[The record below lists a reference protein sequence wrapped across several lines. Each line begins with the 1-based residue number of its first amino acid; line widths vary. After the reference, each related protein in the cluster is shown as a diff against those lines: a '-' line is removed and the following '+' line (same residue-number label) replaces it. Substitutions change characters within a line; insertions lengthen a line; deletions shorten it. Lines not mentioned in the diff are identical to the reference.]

1 MAQALDDFRA
11 KHTQYANV
19 DDATLADAL
28 YKKYYSHADRREFD
42 ARIGLDPY
50 DTGVEL
56 AGKVAQN
63 IGPSITGSLQ
73 TTAVGAAEAVQDI
86 VRGVPMGG
94 GNPAAAPFTAIAE
107 GAGAAA
113 RLLGLGDETD
123 AAAEAVIQDQA
134 RKRAVNDLKQMLN
147 APDVAADSPGELAYN
162 VLFAATDVAA
172 PMAASVL
179 LRNPGPMVAYGT
191 LRSGAE
197 GYEKARDA
205 GLSTTEARAAAGLYA
220 ASEAATEYL
229 GTKLLLEGGKTLVT
243 SVLRGALSEG
253 LTEGATEALNAL
265 IDAGVIGEDMTLE
278 DAMKRVQMG
287 ATVGGILGGPLG
299 GVGYLTKPKEQQATA
314 EAISEDVLGA
324 KPDEDVVTVE
334 DSLALPAPETL
345 LALPAPDA
353 PPVVTRRQPAA
364 PEQVAPAPAPEQEID
379 YQAQVAL
386 RKTRQAETAA
396 LLQTARETVAPLGSF
411 TRDEVDAALLPKPA
425 TRTVNDKLQVKYGE
439 NGQWRDAT
447 IDPATGVIS
456 SPGADADQRRAT
468 GVSPTQRVMTWRAQT
483 GRNMDAPITVED
495 MARAKVPQSVIDA
508 VITAR
513 RPMTRGQVV
522 VPNDIRAVAESKNII
537 ADDDAFSELAFRT
550 TGQRNIDRMS
560 QAQLSV
566 LKSTIESLPSH
577 ESRVTLPIADAPA
590 FDEGQ
595 YNKSLDAIRN
605 QGRFTLAAIKDAAG
619 VKDDGIARSIRDAM
633 VRRGQL
639 VQRGKN
645 DFRLYDVL
653 GAERQAVPDD
663 LPPGAFSEY
672 VVKKTPVNRI
682 QIKVGGKS
690 IGTFGSGTEARN
702 KIRELRAKEAEK
714 GGTPSQI
721 ELGQAE
727 ESAYAVMENR
737 YDEAGNLLGQV
748 AVDTSRDETAARKL
762 AEQRN
767 NPDTGA
773 RYTQTLVTPEG
784 VAQPAPKARPKRGPA
799 PAALAGRVDEVIT
812 KLNAAAK
819 ERALPL
825 LGTTVKVVDIAKA
838 PNGEAVRGMYLNN
851 VITITA
857 GTLEPNLTTDQ
868 VVDRLAQVMDHELV
882 HALKRA
888 GVLSPESAAWKT
900 LSKYVRK
907 ARRPDSG
914 ETYIQFTKRVYADA
928 PGYTTET
935 VMEEE
940 AIAEAFRIWAA
951 NRRNVVGQPATA
963 FRQLVEWFKRL
974 FNALPND
981 IFISI
986 ESGAMVRDA
995 LTPPGAGQPRAVAA
1009 EEMAA
1014 ARREIA
1020 AAQKAKDENAVR
1032 VASRSF
1038 LRARDQAREDRLG
1051 RSGPKTII
1059 GTTPSRAFA
1068 ASAPVPRNVVD
1079 DIVGKY
1085 RASAGI
1091 STKGLATLLP
1101 EDIDYLAR
1109 IADAQQR
1116 AVHDPADDAVAK
1128 AYRAL
1133 TTETKSMFDALG
1145 ITEIARWTEDG
1156 QPYASVDEM
1165 FADMAAGRLKMR
1177 LSADMFGE
1185 GADNPGHPMYK
1196 ASGVK
1201 AADGTPLVFNDLFR
1215 VVHDVYGRAPIG
1227 LKRDNGRDDY
1237 NAYHEHARLV
1247 SDDARKALATETLA
1261 QGAWHHYGPHLRRK
1275 DGTVPRERDVDY
1287 LPAERKEFAE
1297 QKAFLLDDK
1306 LLAADPGWALAE
1318 KADTAVADAGVE
1330 PTENARFMLAWHG
1343 TPHSVDRF
1351 SSKKIGTGEGAQA
1364 FGHGLYFAGKREVAD
1379 HYRGALSPKAH
1390 GLIDGQ
1396 RTVPTDVSLDGS
1408 GPALSFIESVGSI
1421 ERAQAELR
1429 KAASESPSDRMRAH
1443 YTEAAD
1449 WIDTYRDRLT
1459 VSGSGN
1465 LYKVDI
1471 PEDNELLDWDAP
1483 MREQPQNIQ
1492 DAVARL
1498 LGTEIIGDMSGEDV
1512 YDSLSAKLAKR
1523 PPTGSLMERIGTKR
1537 PSPEAASEA
1546 LKAAGIPGHRYFD
1559 SLSRDKADGSHNY
1572 VIYDDSRVQI
1582 VDVNPKFSLF
1592 DDHLPGGRLY
1602 GNAKRSPGGA
1612 VSPPETAPP
1621 AFSKQRDGNQFFGG
1635 DLANEQLRMAQVGER
1650 GTTMLY
1656 LSPDEF
1662 LALAGNPINPEQAV
1676 YDGLVN
1682 EGYKFNTL
1690 PSLVLDGYAGK
1701 VRAVESDGAYA
1712 VNALA
1717 GRAERIPVA
1726 IYPKRGENLGLV
1738 SAIDANG
1745 VSVPWPADGRAEN
1758 YTEVRGPR
1766 SSVDSPAFKAWFGD
1780 SKVVNADGSPKVVYK
1795 GHYGDAENIAG
1806 FFSDSPNVA
1815 SSFADSMS
1823 NLAPDLGGAVAPA
1836 YVRIEEPY
1844 VIDVGGKPAASV
1856 QFDSYA
1862 DGWSKDEYETAMMDP
1877 TYDGVVL
1884 ENTADEGT
1892 VYIVKSQKQV
1902 KSAIANKGTYDAT
1915 NPDIRYSLNA
1925 PYGTRVPREQFNII
1939 DQRVETWVGSRLA
1952 RLGRSKRELPLP
1964 KGIKEAVGGSI
1975 FDMRVKFQDR
1985 MLSVKEMIENVETMG
2000 GVVTDATNVYIAEQL
2015 AGSRTVQ
2022 EVEHREATLYDPLF
2036 KALEREAK
2044 ADKPIT
2050 AKELEDFLYARH
2062 APERNAYLRAAGSKV
2077 ANPSGMSDAEAEAI
2091 LDKAA
2096 LDGKLDRFEE
2106 LAGFID
2112 AITADT
2118 TNTRSASGLISP
2130 DTASQSP
2137 YQYYVPLRGKD
2148 AEDLDP
2154 DDVYDRPARA
2164 RSGKGYTVG
2173 GKEDRSAVGR
2183 SRKAGDIIAS
2193 VMLQNTESVIRSE
2206 KNRVALSFM
2215 RLLQANPNTGYGT
2228 ILSSAPTRMVRG
2240 ADGQIRE
2247 AGDPSFRNQPDIF
2260 TAKWKGKEIVARVED
2275 PRVAR
2280 AMRADYVQTGGEPS
2294 ILDKFVAGASR
2305 LNRYLATINTSWNAE
2320 FLLSNFLRDLQTA
2333 GILSTQYDVK
2343 GMTKKIVLGA
2353 PKNLMAIHEVLRK
2366 GTASSR
2372 EAKYFQELQKAG
2384 GTTEFLGIHD
2394 LDMHIKRLRAD
2405 AARTGWQPTAR
2416 QAFNRIQTIGK
2427 LIDDYNKVAEN
2438 TFRLGAYI
2446 AARDAGVSIDKAAY
2460 LAKNLT
2466 VNFNKGG
2473 EQKAL
2478 MNSLYL
2484 FYNAS
2489 IGGTFTLLN
2498 GLKNKRVQK
2507 LVAGIVVAGIT
2518 MDALNRM
2525 MSGDDDEN
2533 GIKDYDDIPDY
2544 VLETN
2549 WVFMAP
2555 WTEKG
2560 YISLPMPYG
2569 FNFFHNLGRN
2579 MSNAVSGSPAHNP
2592 GKSAMSTLMTAIDAF
2607 NPIGGANSPLNFIAP
2622 TFADPLVDLATNTD
2636 FAGNDIVPDRPTFG
2650 LDVPDSQKY
2659 WANTGEIPKWAA
2671 EQINRLTGGSEVRPG
2686 AIDVSPE
2693 VLQFWVDY
2701 ATGATGKFI
2710 QRNVN
2715 LGMDLAAGNFEDIE
2729 IGDIPFARRV
2739 VGSVNNRGN
2748 TERYYENATEIKTV
2762 EAELEL
2768 AQETGDRATLD
2779 RVLASKAPEVKLIE
2793 TFAKA
2798 EKELSAMRKQIRELK
2813 ADVVL
2818 PQDQKREMIRALEE
2832 QQDAMMAGL
2841 NRLYYETKG
2850 FALPAR

>member
-1 MAQALDDFRA
+1 MNVTMPNGDVVAFPDDMPKGQIASLIEKKFPNARREAQAATGA
-11 KHTQYANV
+11 KPYQNVAEVTGTVLSNLPASWSRESNAILQQTGESLVQSVDPRLQVGLNAPIEPGMTTEEMLNRPAAQSFEQIGPGKLLPMETRKAIAETGARMSLAAQLRKQQAEAALAANPV
-19 DDATLADAL
+19 
-28 YKKYYSHADRREFD
+28 D
-42 ARIGLDPY
+42 ARPGSIESYAGQAAGAVVEMAPLVAASVFARNPAPLATY
-50 DTGVEL
+50 FAGRSLGSGFAEAQAAGAGAQDT
-56 AGKVAQN
+56 A
-63 IGPSITGSLQ
+63 
-73 TTAVGAAEAVQDI
+73 AVGALYATAEA
-86 VRGVPMGG
+86 
-94 GNPAAAPFTAIAE
+94 
-107 GAGAAA
+107 
-113 RLLGLGDETD
+113 L
-123 AAAEAVIQDQA
+123 
-134 RKRAVNDLKQMLN
+134 
-147 APDVAADSPGELAYN
+147 
-162 VLFAATDVAA
+162 
-172 PMAASVL
+172 
-179 LRNPGPMVAYGT
+179 
-191 LRSGAE
+191 
-197 GYEKARDA
+197 
-205 GLSTTEARAAAGLYA
+205 
-220 ASEAATEYL
+220 SEAI
-229 GTKLLLEGGKTLVT
+229 GGKILLDGGKTLVG
-243 SVLRGALSEG
+243 SLVKGAVGEG
-253 LTEGATEALNAL
+253 LTEGLTEAIQAL
-265 IDAGVIGEDMTLE
+265 VDRGYIQPDMTIE
-278 DAMKRVQMG
+278 EAASRIKDAAIVG
-287 ATVGGILGGPLG
+287 AMAGGTVAPAVHALGG
-299 GVGYLTKPKEQQATA
+299 KETEPEAPGPQTA
-314 EAISEDVLGA
+314 VE
-324 KPDEDVVTVE
+324 PPEDVVTVE

-345 LALPAPDA
+345 LALPAPGA

-364 PEQVAPAPAPEQEID
+364 PAQAESPATPEQEID

-386 RKTRQAETAA
+386 RRTRQAETEA
-396 LLQTARETVAPLGSF
+396 LLQTARETVSPLGSF
-411 TRDEVDAALLPKPA
+411 TADEIPGPAL
-425 TRTVNDKLQVKYGE
+425 
-439 NGQWRDAT
+439 
-447 IDPATGVIS
+447 
-456 SPGADADQRRAT
+456 
-468 GVSPTQRVMTWRAQT
+468 QRVNTWRAQT
-483 GRNMDAPITVED
+483 GRSIDTPITVEE

-522 VPNDIRAVAESKNII
+522 VPKDIRAIADAKNII

-566 LKSTIESLPSH
+566 LKSTVESLPSH

-605 QGRFTLAAIKDAAG
+605 QGRFTLGAVKDAAG

-663 LPPGAFSEY
+663 LPQGAFSEY

-773 RYTQTLVTPEG
+773 RYTQTLVTPDG
-784 VAQPAPKARPKRGPA
+784 ATQPAPKPKPKRGPT
-799 PAALAGRVDEVIT
+799 PAALAGRTEEVIA

-825 LGTTVKVVDIAKA
+825 LGTTVKIVDKAKA
-838 PNGEAVRGMYLNN
+838 PNGEVAQGLFLNN
-851 VITITA
+851 VISITA
-857 GTLEPNLTTDQ
+857 GNLEPGLTTDQ

-888 GVLSPESAAWKT
+888 GVLAPESAAWKT
-900 LSKYVRK
+900 LSKYVSK
-907 ARRPDSG
+907 TRRPDSG
-914 ETYIQFTKRVYADA
+914 ETYLQFAKRMYAGV
-928 PGYTTET
+928 PGYNTEADM
-935 VMEEE
+935 VEE
-940 AIAEAFRIWAA
+940 AIAEAFRVWAS

-974 FNALPND
+974 FNALPDD
-981 IFISI
+981 IFSAI
-986 ESGAMVRDA
+986 ESGSMVRAA
-995 LTPPGAGQPRAVAA
+995 LTPPGADQPRAVAA

-1014 ARREIA
+1014 ARKEIA
-1020 AAQKAKDENAVR
+1020 VAQAAKDENAVR

-1051 RSGPKTII
+1051 RSGPKTVI

-1079 DIVGKY
+1079 DIVNKY

-1101 EDIDYLAR
+1101 EDVDYLAR

-1116 AVHDPADDAVAK
+1116 AVHDPADNAVAK

-1133 TTETKSMFDALG
+1133 TTETRSMFDALG

-1165 FADMAAGRLKMR
+1165 FADMAAGRLKLR

-1201 AADGTPLVFNDLFR
+1201 AADGTPLTFNDLFR

-1227 LKRDNGRDDY
+1227 LKRDSGRDDY

-1287 LPAERKEFAE
+1287 LAPERKEFAE
-1297 QKAFLLDDK
+1297 QKAFLLDEK
-1306 LLAADPGWALAE
+1306 LIAADPGWALAE
-1318 KADTAVADAGVE
+1318 KADAAVVDAGVE
-1330 PTENARFMLAWHG
+1330 PTENARLMVAWHG
-1343 TPHSVDRF
+1343 TPHNVDQF
-1351 SSKKIGTGEGAQA
+1351 SLSKIGTGEGAQA
-1364 FGHGLYFAGKREVAD
+1364 FGHGLYFAGKKEVAD

-1396 RTVPTDVSLDGS
+1396 RTVPTDVSLEGS

-1429 KAASESPSDRMRAH
+1429 KAAAESPIDRMRAH

-1492 DAVARL
+1492 DAVVRL
-1498 LGTEIIGDMSGEDV
+1498 LGTEIIGDMSGEAV

-1559 SLSRDKADGSHNY
+1559 SLSRDKGDGSRNY
-1572 VIYDDSRVQI
+1572 VIYDDSRIQI
-1582 VDVNPKFSLF
+1582 VDVNPKFSLY

-1602 GNAKRSPGGA
+1602 GNAERSPGGA
-1612 VSPPETAPP
+1612 VSAPDTVPP
-1621 AFSKQRDGNQFFGG
+1621 AFSKERDGNQFFGG
-1635 DLANEQLRMAQVGER
+1635 DMADEQLRMAQVGER

-1662 LALAGNPINPEQAV
+1662 LALAGNPDNPEQAI
-1676 YDGLVN
+1676 YNGLVN

-1701 VRAVESDGAYA
+1701 VRAVDSDGAYA

-1738 SAIDANG
+1738 SAIDGNG
-1745 VSVPWPADGRAEN
+1745 VAVPWPADGRAEN
-1758 YTEVRGPR
+1758 YLDERG
-1766 SSVDSPAFKAWFGD
+1766 
-1780 SKVVNADGSPKVVYK
+1780 
-1795 GHYGDAENIAG
+1795 
-1806 FFSDSPNVA
+1806 
-1815 SSFADSMS
+1815 
-1823 NLAPDLGGAVAPA
+1823 
-1836 YVRIEEPY
+1836 EEPKY
-1844 VIDVGGKPAASV
+1844 MV
-1856 QFDSYA
+1856 
-1862 DGWSKDEYETAMMDP
+1862 TA
-1877 TYDGVVL
+1877 
-1884 ENTADEGT
+1884 
-1892 VYIVKSQKQV
+1892 Q
-1902 KSAIANKGTYDAT
+1902 
-1915 NPDIRYSLNA
+1915 
-1925 PYGTRVPREQFNII
+1925 YGNRVPREQFNII
-1939 DQRVETWVGSRLA
+1939 DQRVETWVGKRLSG
-1952 RLGRSKRELPLP
+1952 LGRSKRELPLP
-1964 KGIKEAVGGSI
+1964 KGVKEAVGGTI

-1985 MLSVKEMIENVETMG
+1985 MLSVKEMIENVQAMG
-2000 GVVTDATNVYIAEQL
+2000 GEVTDKTDVYMAEQL

-2036 KALEREAK
+2036 AALEREAK
-2044 ADKPIT
+2044 AKDPII
-2050 AKELEDFLYARH
+2050 AKDFEDFLYARH

-2077 ANPSGMSDAEAEAI
+2077 PNPSGMSDAEAEAI

-2096 LDGKLDRFEE
+2096 LDGKLTRFED
-2106 LAGFID
+2106 LAAMVD

-2118 TNTRSASGLISP
+2118 TNTRVAAGLISP
-2130 DTASQSP
+2130 DNADQSP

-2148 AEDLDP
+2148 QEDLDP

-2183 SRKAGDIIAS
+2183 SRKAGDILAS

-2240 ADGQIRE
+2240 ANGQIRE

-2280 AMRADYVQTGGEPS
+2280 AMRADYVQVGGEPS

-2305 LNRYLATINTSWNAE
+2305 LNRYLATINTSWNPE
-2320 FLLSNFLRDLQTA
+2320 FLISNVARDAQTA
-2333 GILSTQYDVK
+2333 AILGAQYDIE
-2343 GMTKKIVLGA
+2343 GFSRKIITGA
-2353 PKNLMAIHEVLRK
+2353 PAAVLAIREVLRD
-2366 GTASSR
+2366 GTASTPLAER
-2372 EAKYFQELQKAG
+2372 FQEMQKAG

-2394 LDMHIKRLRAD
+2394 LDTHIKRLRGD
-2405 AARTGWQPTAR
+2405 AARTGWQPTMR

-2427 LIDDYNKVAEN
+2427 FIDDYNKVAEN
-2438 TFRLGAYI
+2438 AFRLGAYNE
-2446 AARDAGVSIDKAAY
+2446 ARNAGVSIDRAAF

-2489 IGGTFTLLN
+2489 ISGTFVLLN
-2498 GLKNKRVQK
+2498 GLKNRRVQK
-2507 LVAGIVVAGIT
+2507 IVAGIVAAGILQ
-2518 MDALNRM
+2518 DVLNRM

-2549 WVFMAP
+2549 WVFMIP
-2555 WTEKG
+2555 GSKE
-2560 YISLPMPYG
+2560 YVSIPMPYG

-2579 MSNAVSGSPAHNP
+2579 MSNAVSGSPAHSP

-2607 NPIGGANSPLNFIAP
+2607 NPVGGANSPLNFIAP

-2671 EQINRLTGGSEVRPG
+2671 EQLNRLTGGNEVRPG

-2710 QRNVN
+2710 TRNVG
-2715 LGMDLAAGNFEDIE
+2715 LGQDVVAGNFEDIE

-2739 VGSVNNRGN
+2739 VGSVSNRGN

-2762 EAELEL
+2762 AEELEL
-2768 AQETGDRATLD
+2768 AQDTGDRGMLE
-2779 RVLASKAPEVKLIE
+2779 RVLADKAPEVRLIE

-2798 EKELSAMRKQIRELK
+2798 EKELSALRKQIRELK
-2813 ADVVL
+2813 ADEVL
-2818 PQDQKREMIRALEE
+2818 PLDRKREMIRALEE
-2832 QQDAMMAGL
+2832 QQDSMMSGL
-2841 NRLYYETKG
+2841 NRLYYEAKG
-2850 FALPAR
+2850 FALPPR

>member
-1 MAQALDDFRA
+1 MNVTMPNGDVVAFPDDMPKGQIASLIEKKFPNARRQAQ
-11 KHTQYANV
+11 H
-19 DDATLADAL
+19 
-28 YKKYYSHADRREFD
+28 
-42 ARIGLDPY
+42 
-50 DTGVEL
+50 DTGVKPYDNPLEL

-73 TTAVGAAEAVQDI
+73 STAVGAAEAVKDI

-94 GNPAAAPFTAIAE
+94 GPAAAPIDAILT

-113 RLLGLGDETD
+113 RLFGADKAIEEGADV
-123 AAAEAVIQDQA
+123 VIQDQA

-147 APDVAADSPGELAYN
+147 APDVAADSPEELAYN
-162 VLFAATDVAA
+162 VMFAATDVAA
-172 PMAASVL
+172 PMAASIL
-179 LRNPGPMVAYGT
+179 LRNPAPMVAYGS
-191 LRSGAE
+191 LRAGSE

-205 GLSTTEARAAAGLYA
+205 GLSTSEARAAAGLYA

-229 GTKLLLEGGKTLVT
+229 GTKLLLDGGKTLLR
-243 SVLRGALSEG
+243 SVLRGTLSEG
-253 LTEGATEALNAL
+253 LTEGATEALQAL
-265 IDAGVIGEDMTLE
+265 IDAGVIGEDMTIE

-299 GVGYLTKPKEQQATA
+299 GVGYLTKPREQAATA

-324 KPDEDVVTVE
+324 QPEDVVTVE

-345 LALPAPDA
+345 LALPAPGA

-364 PEQVAPAPAPEQEID
+364 PAQAEPVATPEQEID

-396 LLQTARETVAPLGSF
+396 LLQTARETVSPLGSF
-411 TRDEVDAALLPKPA
+411 TLDEVPGPAA
-425 TRTVNDKLQVKYGE
+425 
-439 NGQWRDAT
+439 
-447 IDPATGVIS
+447 
-456 SPGADADQRRAT
+456 
-468 GVSPTQRVMTWRAQT
+468 QRVNTWRAQT
-483 GRNMDAPITVED
+483 GRAIDTPITVEE
-495 MARAKVPQSVIDA
+495 MARAKVPQSVIDQ

-522 VPNDIRAVAESKNII
+522 VPKDIRTIADAKNII

-566 LKSTIESLPSH
+566 LKSTVESLPSH
-577 ESRVTLPIADAPA
+577 ETRVTLPIADAPA

-605 QGRFTLAAIKDAAG
+605 QGRFTLGAIKDAAG
-619 VKDDGIARSIRDAM
+619 VKDDKIARSIRDAM

-653 GAERQAVPDD
+653 GEERQAVPDD
-663 LPPGAFSEY
+663 LPQGAFNEY

-737 YDEAGNLLGQV
+737 YDESGNLLGQV

-773 RYTQTLVTPEG
+773 RYTQTLVTPTAKAELG
-784 VAQPAPKARPKRGPA
+784 APPVRPKRGPT
-799 PAALAGRVDEVIT
+799 PAALAGRTEEVIT

-825 LGTTVKVVDIAKA
+825 LGTTVKIVDKAKA
-838 PNGEAVRGMYLNN
+838 PNGEVAQGLFLNN
-851 VITITA
+851 VISITA
-857 GTLEPNLTTDQ
+857 GNLEPGLTTDQ
-868 VVDRLAQVMDHELV
+868 VVDRLAQVMDHELI

-900 LSKYVRK
+900 LSKYVSK
-907 ARRPDSG
+907 TKRPDSG
-914 ETYIQFTKRVYADA
+914 ETYLQFAKRLYAGV
-928 PGYTTET
+928 PGYNTEADM
-935 VMEEE
+935 VEE
-940 AIAEAFRIWAA
+940 AIAEAFRVWAS

-974 FNALPND
+974 FSALPDD
-981 IFISI
+981 IFTSI
-986 ESGAMVRDA
+986 ETGAMVRGA
-995 LTPPGAGQPRAVAA
+995 LTPPGADQPRAVAA

-1014 ARREIA
+1014 ARKEIA
-1020 AAQKAKDENAVR
+1020 AAQAAKDENAVR

-1051 RSGPKTII
+1051 RAGPKTVI

-1079 DIVGKY
+1079 DIVNKY

-1091 STKGLATLLP
+1091 STKGLATLLS

-1116 AVHDPADDAVAK
+1116 AVHDPSDNAVAK

-1133 TTETKSMFDALG
+1133 TTETRSMFDALG

-1165 FADMAAGRLKMR
+1165 FADIAAGRLKLR

-1227 LKRDNGRDDY
+1227 LKRDSGRDDY

-1287 LPAERKEFAE
+1287 LAPERKEFAE
-1297 QKAFLLDDK
+1297 QKAFLLDEK
-1306 LLAADPGWALAE
+1306 LLGADPGWALAE
-1318 KADTAVADAGVE
+1318 KADAAVADAGVE
-1330 PTENARFMLAWHG
+1330 PTENARLMVAWHG
-1343 TPHSVDRF
+1343 TPHNVDKFELSDRT
-1351 SSKKIGTGEGAQA
+1351 IGTGEGAQA

-1379 HYRGALSPKAH
+1379 HYRGALSPRAH

-1396 RTVPTDVSLDGS
+1396 RTLPLDVSLEGS
-1408 GPALSFIESVGSI
+1408 GPALTFIESTGSI
-1421 ERAQAELR
+1421 ERAEAELR
-1429 KAASESPSDRMRAH
+1429 KAAAEDKVERMRSH
-1443 YTEAAD
+1443 YTQAAD

-1459 VSGSGN
+1459 IGGGGN

-1483 MREQPQNIQ
+1483 LANQPERVKELVR
-1492 DAVARL
+1492 DLVSTAKP
-1498 LGTEIIGDMSGEDV
+1498 
-1512 YDSLSAKLAKR
+1512 DSQLAKIR
-1523 PPTGSLMERIGTKR
+1523 SAGGGLRLQAVTGDQFYNALSSDLRKKKTAPLGWLSFDTASDATDFSGDR
-1537 PSPEAASEA
+1537 AASNT
-1546 LKAAGIPGHRYFD
+1546 LRAAGIPGHRFFD
-1559 SLSRDKADGSHNY
+1559 GLSRDKGAGSRNY
-1572 VIYDDSRVQI
+1572 VIYDDSRIQI
-1582 VDVNPKFSLF
+1582 VDVNPKFSLY

-1612 VSPPETAPP
+1612 VSAPDTAPP
-1621 AFSKQRDGNQFFGG
+1621 AFSKERDGNAFFGG
-1635 DLANEQLRMAQVGER
+1635 DLANEQLRMAQVGEH

-1662 LALAGNPINPEQAV
+1662 LALAGDPINPEQAV
-1676 YDGLVN
+1676 YDGLVA

-1701 VRAVESDGAYA
+1701 VRAVDSDGAYA

-1758 YTEVRGPR
+1758 YVEVRGPR
-1766 SSVDSPAFKAWFGD
+1766 SSVDSPAFKAWFGG
-1780 SKVVNADGSPKVVYK
+1780 SKVVNADGSPRVLYHGTEGRRFNKFDPKRIGSGKDNNDFMQGVGFFGRGFYFTSNEVRASQY
-1795 GHYGDAENIAG
+1795 GMTRIPVFLSLQNPLIVPDEETIGDATEREFGERVSPRDLQG
-1806 FFSDSPNVA
+1806 F
-1815 SSFADSMS
+1815 
-1823 NLAPDLGGAVAPA
+1823 LAERG
-1836 YVRIEEPY
+1836 
-1844 VIDVGGKPAASV
+1844 
-1856 QFDSYA
+1856 
-1862 DGWSKDEYETAMMDP
+1862 
-1877 TYDGVVL
+1877 YDGV
-1884 ENTADEGT
+1884 
-1892 VYIVKSQKQV
+1892 IKQDRSEYLSEYV
-1902 KSAIANKGTYDAT
+1902 AFEPTQIKSAVANKGTYDAT

-1939 DQRVETWVGSRLA
+1939 DQRVETWVGGRLA

-1964 KGIKEAVGGSI
+1964 KGIKEAVGGTI
-1975 FDMRVKFQDR
+1975 FDARVKFQDR
-1985 MLSVKEMIENVETMG
+1985 MLSVKEMIENVQAMG
-2000 GVVTDATNVYIAEQL
+2000 GEVTDKTDVYMAEQL

-2022 EVEHREATLYDPLF
+2022 EVEHREDTLYDPLF
-2036 KALEREAK
+2036 AALEREGK
-2044 ADKPIT
+2044 AADPIT

-2096 LDGKLDRFEE
+2096 LDGKLDRFDA
-2106 LAGFID
+2106 LAAMVD

-2118 TNTRSASGLISP
+2118 TATRVAAGLISKENA
-2130 DTASQSP
+2130 DQSP

-2148 AEDLDP
+2148 QEDLDP
-2154 DDVYDRPARA
+2154 DDVFDRPARA

-2183 SRKAGDIIAS
+2183 SRKAGDILAS

-2228 ILSSAPTRMVRG
+2228 ILASAPTRMVRG

-2247 AGDPSFRNQPDIF
+2247 AGDPAFRNQPDIF

-2280 AMRADYVQTGGEPS
+2280 AMRADYVQVGGEPS

-2305 LNRYLATINTSWNAE
+2305 LNRYLATINTSWNPE
-2320 FLLSNFLRDLQTA
+2320 FLISNVARDAQTA
-2333 GILSTQYDVK
+2333 AILGAQYDIK
-2343 GMTKKIVLGA
+2343 GFSRKIIAGA
-2353 PKNLMAIHEVLRK
+2353 PQAVLAIREVLRD
-2366 GTASSR
+2366 GTASTPLAER
-2372 EAKYFQELQKAG
+2372 FMEMQKAG

-2394 LDMHIKRLRAD
+2394 LDTHIKRLRAD

-2416 QAFNRIQTIGK
+2416 QAFNRIQAIGK
-2427 LIDDYNKVAEN
+2427 FIDDYNKVAEN
-2438 TFRLGAYI
+2438 AFRLGAYNE
-2446 AARDAGVSIDKAAY
+2446 ARNAGVSVDRAAF

-2489 IGGTFTLLN
+2489 ISGTFVLLN

-2507 LVAGIVVAGIT
+2507 IVAGIVAAGVLQ
-2518 MDALNRM
+2518 DVLNRM

-2549 WVFMAP
+2549 WVFMIP
-2555 WTEKG
+2555 GSKE
-2560 YISLPMPYG
+2560 YVSIPMPYG

-2579 MSNAVSGSPAHNP
+2579 MSNAVSGSPAHSP

-2607 NPIGGANSPLNFIAP
+2607 NPVGGANSPLNFIAP

-2659 WANTGEIPKWAA
+2659 WANTGEIPKWTA
-2671 EQINRLTGGSEVRPG
+2671 EQLNRLTGGNEVRPG

-2710 QRNVN
+2710 TRNVG
-2715 LGMDLAAGNFEDIE
+2715 LGEDLATGNFEDIE

-2739 VGSVNNRGN
+2739 VGSVTNRGN

-2762 EAELEL
+2762 AEELEL
-2768 AQETGDRATLD
+2768 AQETGDRGMLE
-2779 RVLASKAPEVKLIE
+2779 RVLADKAPEVKLIE
-2793 TFAKA
+2793 TFEKA
-2798 EKELSAMRKQIRELK
+2798 GKELSAMRKQIRELK
-2813 ADVVL
+2813 ADTVL

-2850 FALPAR
+2850 FALPPR